1 LQASISGHL
10 DFTPALARLAKV
22 SSLAQ
27 LRAWWLTDARP
38 VLGDDC
44 AVVGEADRDAG
55 APRVLNIL
63 LHECLLHGDV
73 NEMIGKCSRL
83 VATWGLMEQPC
94 ELDLGSCDCVGADTE
109 PQGPTLHRRFL
120 VHATARH
127 SALVFV
133 LISAVRWADASEQK
147 HLLGIIVD
155 PLAHACNRTTER
167 AWSLPEGGAARRPA
181 LTPRE
186 HQIVCALR
194 QGMTNKEI
202 ARALGLSPNTVRNQ
216 ISRLSAKVGARSR
229 AQLALLGDAP
239 PPHRDTA
246 AADWGFSNE

>member
-1 LQASISGHL
+1 MQASISGHL

-55 APRVLNIL
+55 APRILNIL

-120 VHATARH
+120 VHASAHR

-147 HLLGIIVD
+147 HLLGIITD
-155 PLAHACNRTTER
+155 PLARACNRIAER
-167 AWSLPEGGAARRPA
+167 AWSLLEGAATRRPA
-181 LTPRE
+181 LMP
-186 HQIVCALR
+186 Q
-194 QGMTNKEI
+194 
-202 ARALGLSPNTVRNQ
+202 SP
-216 ISRLSAKVGARSR
+216 A
-229 AQLALLGDAP
+229 
-239 PPHRDTA
+239 
-246 AADWGFSNE
+246 